1 MSLCAPPCC
10 VKVHDC
16 AQFVSLRFPLSHGLA
31 RLIAIFHH
39 FTPSLR
45 YSVPTN
51 AAAPPPLIE
60 LIGLES
66 MLQCVPE
73 AYLRA
78 MFSAKLASDFVYEH
92 GLNPPGAAFI
102 DFLVES
108 ISALPV
114 AAAAAKSANAPLP
127 TAPLAE
133 VSAANPAS

>member
-1 MSLCAPPCC
+1 M
-10 VKVHDC
+10 
-16 AQFVSLRFPLSHGLA
+16 
-31 RLIAIFHH
+31 
-39 FTPSLR
+39 PSLR
-45 YSVPTN
+45 HLFPTD

-108 ISALPV
+108 ISALP
-114 AAAAAKSANAPLP
+114 AAAAAAGKSACAPLP

>member
-1 MSLCAPPCC
+1 M
-10 VKVHDC
+10 
-16 AQFVSLRFPLSHGLA
+16 
-31 RLIAIFHH
+31 
-39 FTPSLR
+39 PSLR
-45 YSVPTN
+45 HSVPTN

-114 AAAAAKSANAPLP
+114 AAAAAAAKSANAPLP

>member
-1 MSLCAPPCC
+1 MLYFGS
-10 VKVHDC
+10 
-16 AQFVSLRFPLSHGLA
+16 
-31 RLIAIFHH
+31 
-39 FTPSLR
+39 
-45 YSVPTN
+45 PTN

-78 MFSAKLASDFVYEH
+78 MFGAKLASDFVYHH

-102 DFLVES
+102 DFLVVS
-108 ISALPV
+108 ISAAMEP
-114 AAAAAKSANAPLP
+114 AAAAAAERACVPLP

-133 VSAANPAS
+133 VAAANPAS